1 MVVVVDVVEV
11 NDPEVDEV
19 VVEDVADEVE
29 LTVLE
34 EAIVLLVTDVDDND
48 ELELV
53 VLEMVVVEVGVVVG
67 VVIWQRSAIAPP
79 SM

>member
-19 VVEDVADEVE
+19 VVEDVADGAA

-34 EAIVLLVTDVDDND
+34 EVTVLLDTDV
-48 ELELV
+48 
-53 VLEMVVVEVGVVVG
+53 
-67 VVIWQRSAIAPP
+67 S
-79 SM
+79 

>member
-1 MVVVVDVVEV
+1 VVVGVVVV
-11 NDPEVDEV
+11 VDEV

-34 EAIVLLVTDVDDND
+34 EVIVLLVTDVDDND